1 MSRTFP
7 FIVLFVVCGLG
18 PRPVWGQ
25 SPYAGLPLTHH
36 FSSETYQGGIQNW
49 QLAQDSLGILYVA
62 NNFGLLQYDGT
73 NWSLHVVPNGTKVRS
88 LALGEEGKIYLGCQ
102 GDFGYFSPNAQGRL
116 EFTSLADQLPA
127 EYRNFDET
135 WRVYVAG
142 GKVYFCTF
150 QTIFIYEQ
158 GQFTIIQ
165 PEHTLAPAF
174 FVDQTLYVR
183 AMGYGLCKVS
193 GQALE
198 LVPDGEFFRDQTV
211 SGMLSLPG
219 NGLLVAAQDG
229 GLFQRRN
236 GRFLPWSDAV
246 QEFLSTAIINCMIQL
261 RDGRIAL
268 GTQTQGL
275 LVLSPQGEL
284 LLHLTKERGLENRT
298 VLSLYQD
305 QLENLWVGMNNGLSY
320 VELGSP
326 FSVIDEKMGL
336 PGTGYAALLHQ
347 ETLYLGT
354 NNGLFVG
361 QPDPLSGLHYDLVP
375 GTLGQ
380 AYHISV
386 QEEELLLGHHQGSY
400 RIEEGVAELISEE
413 TGGWVFQ
420 QMPSATDRMIGGTYS
435 GLVHYQKNGQ
445 GRWEATHKLEGL
457 NESSRIMAP
466 DPGYNALWMTHGYK
480 GVYRI
485 RLSPALDSIRSVSYY
500 GEEDGF
506 PSRFLI
512 NVHQLRDGLVFTSE
526 AGTYR
531 YDPDTDRFVPHPVFT
546 ELLGP
551 DYRIVDLA
559 EDVYGN
565 VFFIGK
571 QEIGMLRRNSMGGFE
586 VERGIFT
593 KVRYLL
599 NDDLVN
605 VTILEN
611 NEVVFGAKEG
621 FVHYDPVQYKSYE
634 ESFPTLIRQVSA
646 SRTQDSTYYIGSVS
660 GTNEETQVKL
670 PYRENS
676 LNFTFSAP
684 FFEGLDRMEYSF
696 LLESFDTEW
705 SEWSGQTEKEYTN
718 LPEGNYTFRVRSR
731 NPYGMQGDEVSY
743 AFIVTPPW
751 FRSTLA
757 YVSYSLGVLGILIL
771 GFMFLDKRHRK
782 EKEVMALRQEAQ
794 LNEKNTELQSMA
806 ERTEAEITRLNHEK
820 LEAEIRHKN
829 KELATSTMHLMNKN
843 TFISGVKGN
852 LSSLS
857 KKSNNQAVVKELNK
871 LVRDIDKNLAD
882 HDDWEHFQFHF
893 DEVHGDFSQRI
904 KERYTGLTA
913 QEMRLCAYLR
923 LNLNTKEIAQLLNI
937 SVRGVEISRYRLR
950 KKLELDR
957 NDNLQEFILGF

>member
-1 MSRTFP
+1 M
-7 FIVLFVVCGLG
+7 
-18 PRPVWGQ
+18 
-25 SPYAGLPLTHH
+25 THH

-49 QLAQDSLGILYVA
+49 QMAQDSLGILYIA

-73 NWSLHVVPNGTKVRS
+73 NWRLHIVPNGTKVRS
-88 LALGEEGKIYLGCQ
+88 LALGDEGKIYLGCQ
-102 GDFGYFSPNAQGRL
+102 GDFGYFSPNAQGHL
-116 EFTSLADQLPA
+116 VFTSLADDLPP
-127 EYRNFDET
+127 EHRNFDET
-135 WRVYVAG
+135 WRVYVEDN
-142 GKVYFCTF
+142 KVYFCTF
-150 QTIFIYEQ
+150 QTLFIYEE
-158 GQFTIIQ
+158 GEFTIIN
-165 PEHTLAPAF
+165 PDYSLEPAF
-174 FVDQTLYVR
+174 MVNGTLYVR
-183 AMGYGLCKVS
+183 ADDHGLCRVVD
-193 GQALE
+193 QQLE
-198 LVPDGEFFRDQTV
+198 LVPQGEFFRNYSV
-211 SGMLSLPG
+211 SGVLSLPG
-219 NGLLVAAQDG
+219 NDLLVAAQG
-229 GLFQRRN
+229 SGLFNQET
-236 GRFLPWSDAV
+236 GVFQPWSDAM
-246 QEFLSTAIINCMIQL
+246 QEFLNTAIINCMIRL

-268 GTQTQGL
+268 GTQTQGVL
-275 LVLSPQGEL
+275 ILSPQGEL
-284 LLHLTKERGLENRT
+284 LLHLTKDRGLENRT

-305 QLENLWVGMNNGLSY
+305 HLENLWIGMNNGLSY

-347 ETLYLGT
+347 EKLYLGT

-361 QPDPLSGLHYDLVP
+361 NPAPLSGLQYELVP
-375 GTLGQ
+375 GTRGQ

-386 QEEELLLGHHQGSY
+386 QDEELLLGHHQGGY
-400 RIEEGVAELISEE
+400 RIANGIAEQISEVS
-413 TGGWVFQ
+413 GGWVFQ
-420 QMPSATDRMIGGTYS
+420 QMPTAANTMIGGTYS
-435 GLVHYQKNGQ
+435 GLVRYRKDRKGQ
-445 GRWEATHKLEGL
+445 WEATQKLAGL
-457 NESSRIMAP
+457 DESSRVMAP
-466 DPGYNALWMTHGYK
+466 DPHDNTLWMTHGYK

-485 RLSPALDSIRSVSYY
+485 NLSPTLDSIQKVTYY
-500 GEEDGF
+500 GEEHGF

-512 NVHQLRDGLVFTSE
+512 NVHQLRDGLIFTSE

-531 YDPDTDRFVPHPVFT
+531 YDLDTDRFVPHPVFS

-559 EDVYGN
+559 EDAYGN
-565 VFFIGK
+565 VFFIGE

-593 KVRYLL
+593 KIRYLL

-605 VTILEN
+605 VTILDN
-611 NEVVFGAKEG
+611 NEVMFGAKEG

-634 ESFPTLIRQVSA
+634 ESFPTLIRRVSA
-646 SRTQDSTYYIGSVS
+646 SRSQDSTYFTGSVS
-660 GTNEETQVKL
+660 GTLGATQLKL
-670 PYRENS
+670 PYRGNS
-676 LNFTFSAP
+676 LNFNFSAP

-696 LLESFDTEW
+696 LLENFDGDW

-718 LPEGNYTFRVRSR
+718 LPEGDYTFRVRSR
-731 NPYGMQGDEVSY
+731 NPYGMQGEEVSY
-743 AFIVTPPW
+743 AFTVAPPW
-751 FRSTLA
+751 FRSPLA
-757 YVSYSLGVLGILIL
+757 YAGYSLGVLGTLIL
-771 GFMFLDKRHRK
+771 GFMVLDKRHRR
-782 EKEVMALRQEAQ
+782 EKEVMARQQEAK

-806 ERTEAEITRLNHEK
+806 ERTGAEISRLNNEK

-843 TFISGVKGN
+843 AFISGVKGN

-857 KKSNNQAVVKELNK
+857 KKSSNQAVVKELNK

-882 HDDWEHFQFHF
+882 NDDWEHFQFHF